1 MFCLHSDLTA
11 KVQCFSVILNYL
23 MHLPNFA
30 VIKSIFQKIINKTS
44 CTHRGHASSL
54 WNNEGLIVDWYNIYL
69 YLIKIFIKIM
79 KHNSYYICWAIFIF
93 CFDYQLY
100 YLLTFRGGSIPC
112 IWAVILH
119 VQSVIL
125 HVQSVI
131 LHVQSVI
138 SFYLG
143 QHFKSSYSL
152 KQILLKCLI

>member
-69 YLIKIFIKIM
+69 YLIKVFIKIM

-100 YLLTFRGGSIPC
+100 YLLTFRGDQFPVYEQLFYMSNQLFYMSNQLFHSI
-112 IWAVILH
+112 WDN
-119 VQSVIL
+119 
-125 HVQSVI
+125 
-131 LHVQSVI
+131 I
-138 SFYLG
+138 SNLLIAWN
-143 QHFKSSYSL
+143 KS
-152 KQILLKCLI
+152 C

>member
-79 KHNSYYICWAIFIF
+79 KHNSYIFVGLFSYFVLI
-93 CFDYQLY
+93 
-100 YLLTFRGGSIPC
+100 
-112 IWAVILH
+112 
-119 VQSVIL
+119 
-125 HVQSVI
+125 
-131 LHVQSVI
+131 I
-138 SFYLG
+138 SFITYWPSGGDQFPVYEQLFYMSN
-143 QHFKSSYSL
+143 QLFYMSNQLFHSIWDNISNLLIAWNKS
-152 KQILLKCLI
+152 C